1 MQNLKIK
8 STTNTNSNKIIGI
21 FAKKG
26 PIYCSQYYCRQIMIG
41 LLLTT
46 GSWHIPPVSHSDYSR
61 SSNSGGLFDFSV
73 TPGSF
78 YSLSYWQWQLLNVE
92 YDLDLDLVLDLGA
105 YLELDNTYTFSLTKT
120 TLELPMSCLDAVILK
135 KIWLCLS
142 EIKLS
147 SESFLLVF
155 AGTTFLTMFSL
166 IYLFYAFFAFS
177 YCY

>member
-1 MQNLKIK
+1 MILRGWGVLISDGLTDEQTFAIVESLSRLK
-8 STTNTNSNKIIGI
+8 STTNTNSNKTIGI

-105 YLELDNTYTFSLTKT
+105 YLELDNRT
-120 TLELPMSCLDAVILK
+120 
-135 KIWLCLS
+135 
-142 EIKLS
+142 
-147 SESFLLVF
+147 
-155 AGTTFLTMFSL
+155 
-166 IYLFYAFFAFS
+166 
-177 YCY
+177 